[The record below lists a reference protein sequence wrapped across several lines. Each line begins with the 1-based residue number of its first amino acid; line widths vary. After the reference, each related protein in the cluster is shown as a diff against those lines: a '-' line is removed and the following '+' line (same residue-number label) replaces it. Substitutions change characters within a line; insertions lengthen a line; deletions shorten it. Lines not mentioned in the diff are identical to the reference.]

1 MFGVSLF
8 TVLLIVWAA
17 VTLAFLVVMAW
28 KSLVGMREEDIIILD
43 PAEAKQAAEQQQVIA
58 SVERLTWWAKA
69 FGFASLALLLMVGC
83 IWAYRGFLAFSGG
96 QTPSRRFAI
105 GTPRRAHIR
114 DRRPGARL
122 ASLSFPG

>member
-43 PAEAKQAAEQQQVIA
+43 AAEAKQAAEQQQVIA

-83 IWAYRGFLAFSGG
+83 IWAYRVYLVFSGG
-96 QTPSRRFAI
+96 QTP
-105 GTPRRAHIR
+105 
-114 DRRPGARL
+114 
-122 ASLSFPG
+122 